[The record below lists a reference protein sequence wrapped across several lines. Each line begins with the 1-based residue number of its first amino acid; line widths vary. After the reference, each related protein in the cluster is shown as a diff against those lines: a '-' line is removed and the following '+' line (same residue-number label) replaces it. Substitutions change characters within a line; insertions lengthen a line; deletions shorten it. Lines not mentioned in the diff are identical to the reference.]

1 MKALQD
7 LTNTEKARLLYEL
20 FPAEIPLFLDHL
32 AKVCQD
38 LKDRKDDYI
47 KEWDCGFIT
56 FDYWFSIAENT
67 ADILKRHSFNMKK
80 SSKVFSDQLFFRHN
94 SLFVNDRIVKY
105 ADHKSTN
112 EKFKIAVSL
121 LYFP

>member
-32 AKVCQD
+32 ANVCQD

-105 ADHKSTN
+105 ADHKSRN

-121 LYFP
+121 LYYP